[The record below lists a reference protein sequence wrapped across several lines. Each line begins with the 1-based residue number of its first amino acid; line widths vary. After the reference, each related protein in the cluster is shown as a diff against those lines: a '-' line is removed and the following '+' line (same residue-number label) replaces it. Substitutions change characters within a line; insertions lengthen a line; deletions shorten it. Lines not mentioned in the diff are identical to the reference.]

1 MKRMTAVALALAAL
15 AGPALAQDAGDAAKG
30 EKAFGKC
37 RACHQIQAPD
47 GTVIFK
53 GGVTGPNLY
62 GVIGRPIASV
72 EGFRYGDGILK
83 LAESHPGA
91 VWDVHSLAKYVA
103 DPTAYLDEYSGDPK
117 VKSKMTFKLTRDQA
131 DVAAYLLSQ
140 SPDAGAQPA
149 ETDGAP
155 RP

>member
-1 MKRMTAVALALAAL
+1 MKHSIAVVLAVAAL
-15 AGPALAQDAGDAAKG
+15 AGPALAQEAGDAAKG

-47 GTVIFK
+47 GTMIFK

-62 GVIGRPIASV
+62 GVIGRKIASV
-72 EGFRYGDGILK
+72 EGFRYGDGLLK
-83 LAESHPGA
+83 LAESHPDA
-91 VWDVHSLAKYVA
+91 VWDVHSLARYVT
-103 DPTAYLDEYSGDPK
+103 DPTAWLDEYSGDPK
-117 VKSKMTFKLTRDQA
+117 VRSKMTFKLTRDQA
-131 DVAAYLLSQ
+131 DVAAYLLAQ
-140 SPDAGAQPA
+140 SPDAGSQPA